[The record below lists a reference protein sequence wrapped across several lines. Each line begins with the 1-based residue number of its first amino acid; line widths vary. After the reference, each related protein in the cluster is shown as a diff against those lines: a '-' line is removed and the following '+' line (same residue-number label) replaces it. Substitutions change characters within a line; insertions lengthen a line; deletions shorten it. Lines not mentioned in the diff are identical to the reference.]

1 MDRRKF
7 LTGAGTAAVTITA
20 GCLGVSEENP
30 PEYQADDHESHGDA
44 FREELASR
52 DVEVNDLLFDP
63 EDLEATV
70 EYEHPDPQ
78 QGLAEV
84 AMAFVERVQGGW
96 GVERLE
102 AVGRG
107 EAQIVWHAEAE
118 WAEQYLD
125 GEIDAEEYGERIN
138 DTVEHMLL
146 GGEDTPEDVEE
157 DSDGA
162 S

>member
-1 MDRRKF
+1 MHRRAF
-7 LTGAGTAAVTITA
+7 LAGAATATAAVTA
-20 GCLGVSEENP
+20 GCLGAGEEAP
-30 PEYQADDHESHGDA
+30 PEYDADDHESHGDA
-44 FREELASR
+44 FREELTSR

-63 EDLEATV
+63 EELEVTV

-84 AMAFVERVQGGW
+84 AMAFVERIQGGW
-96 GVERLE
+96 GVDRLE

-107 EAQIVWHAEAE
+107 EAAMAWHAEAE

-125 GEIDAEEYGERIN
+125 GEIDAEEYGGKIN

-146 GGEDTPEDVEE
+146 GGDGDDAPG
-157 DSDGA
+157 DGA
-162 S
+162 PDGD